1 MKTESDMRVFPISDN
16 GKDIVGVFER
26 LSQSKKAHIHYKTG
40 IESISHVNEQ
50 FELTTSQ

>member
-1 MKTESDMRVFPISDN
+1 MRVFPVSDN

-26 LSQSKKAHIHYKTG
+26 LSQSKKVTLHYKTG
-40 IESISHVNEQ
+40 IESICHADGQ